1 MNGFTRIHFASEF
14 ISDRIFVLVYRTL
27 GCGNHVCEDVCHPGD
42 CGVCALLPRQVT
54 RCCCGQTPLAE
65 LSAQPRA
72 SCLDPVPTCD
82 KICNK
87 PMACG
92 PPGRPRISHHGSDV
106 HRHNLRLIYTG
117 TVSGHFTQAQ
127 SQADDTG
134 TISGWFA
141 QAQCQADLI

>member
-1 MNGFTRIHFASEF
+1 MAFTRIQFASEF
-14 ISDRIFVLVYRTL
+14 ISDHTCVLVYRTL

-42 CGVCALLPRQVT
+42 CGVCALLPQQVT

-92 PPGRPRISHHGSDV
+92 PPGRPRISHHGSDLR
-106 HRHNLRLIYTG
+106 RHSIRLIYTG
-117 TVSGHFTQAQ
+117 TVSG
-127 SQADDTG
+127 
-134 TISGWFA
+134 
-141 QAQCQADLI
+141 